1 MDCFLSEGIET
12 IFRIALTLLM
22 IAKHELLLLDM
33 EGVIKYFQVGL
44 CLFAIILL
52 FVKLQFLPQMTN
64 SRIYYVTYSHK
75 LYICNICIGRINCP
89 DYSYIILVYVSSTH
103 NISPI
108 TALKKHL
115 TLPGLIFLYSER
127 DAQEVR
133 I

>member
-64 SRIYYVTYSHK
+64 IFW
-75 LYICNICIGRINCP
+75 LFICKI
-89 DYSYIILVYVSSTH
+89 DVHIIRDVFTQLV
-103 NISPI
+103 
-108 TALKKHL
+108 HL
-115 TLPGLIFLYSER
+115 QYMHWA
-127 DAQEVR
+127 D
-133 I
+133 